1 MKPGDLVRFANPGA
15 QEAAVIMTVLREV
28 SGKSV
33 EDEGWAVCTAGRNS
47 PKLIEVFWPTKGI
60 KHFKADDLAI
70 ISDNSSSIEHAKLV
84 ALSFAGSCVTMP
96 GGSCED

>member
-28 SGKSV
+28 SGKDV
-33 EDEGWAVCTAGRNS
+33 EDEGWAFCTAGRNS

-70 ISDNSSSIEHAKLV
+70 NSNNSSSI
-84 ALSFAGSCVTMP
+84 
-96 GGSCED
+96 

>member
-28 SGKSV
+28 SGKDV
-33 EDEGWAVCTAGRNS
+33 EDEGWEFCTAGRNS

>member
-28 SGKSV
+28 SGKDV
-33 EDEGWAVCTAGRNS
+33 EDEGWAFCTAGRNS

-60 KHFKADDLAI
+60 KHFKADDLVI